1 MARPASSAKTLGTPE
16 RAQASR
22 EDARLARA
30 KAASAPE
37 TRRASRVPLML
48 ARVPGRGAGRA
59 DGRSVGPA
67 PAEDYS
73 GRQPGAWKD
82 FGRTRDPGGGPGT
95 RERTGRGAARDEEK
109 CRRFEVVPLFLSCAS
124 LNILQAL
131 DVTQPRL
138 RHRSPVG
145 TTHLSRAR
153 CARERCHR
161 RWRRRASVPPASPL
175 GDVATL
181 ADRPAASRASGV
193 APRSPSPPGCRPRSA
208 RPRRR
213 APGRLPRLAR

>member
-1 MARPASSAKTLGTPE
+1 
-16 RAQASR
+16 
-22 EDARLARA
+22 
-30 KAASAPE
+30 
-37 TRRASRVPLML
+37 VPTF
-48 ARVPGRGAGRA
+48 
-59 DGRSVGPA
+59 RSCP
-67 PAEDYS
+67 PFS
-73 GRQPGAWKD
+73 
-82 FGRTRDPGGGPGT
+82 FS
-95 RERTGRGAARDEEK
+95 
-109 CRRFEVVPLFLSCAS
+109 SCAS
-124 LNILQAL
+124 ASLLDNICWTRSLTVL
-131 DVTQPRL
+131 SREERK

-145 TTHLSRAR
+145 TTLLSRAR